1 MRVVA
6 LAGGTGGAK
15 LAAGLQAVLG
25 SELSVVANTGD
36 DTEALGIHI
45 SPDPDL
51 ITYWLCDEIDEERG
65 WGIKDDTFTAFERLV
80 QLGEPDW
87 FALSDRDLA
96 TCLRRRHMLD
106 QGARPT
112 EAQARIASALGV
124 VARVLPMSDEPV
136 RTRVRTPHG
145 WRDFQ
150 EYLVRDRAEPA
161 IEAVEFEGVERSA
174 PSPEVLDALA
184 TAEAIVIGP
193 SNPVISIGAILA
205 VPGMRET
212 IRASSAP
219 VVAVSPFVAGHA
231 IKGPTERFMRAIGQE
246 PSAAGVAAAYA
257 DLLDG
262 LVVDAGDPEPPPEGP
277 RSLVVPTLM
286 DDARSRREVAERTLA
301 LAQELAAAA

>member
-36 DTEALGIHI
+36 DTEALGIHV

-65 WGIKDDTFTAFERLV
+65 WGIRDDTFTAFERLV

-136 RTRVRTPHG
+136 RTRVRTPQG

-150 EYLVRDRAEPA
+150 EYLVRDRAEPT

-174 PSPEVLDALA
+174 PSPEVLEALA
-184 TAEAIVIGP
+184 RAEAIVIGP

-205 VPGMRET
+205 VPGMREA

-219 VVAVSPFVAGHA
+219 VVAVSPFVDGHA

-257 DLLDG
+257 DILDG
-262 LVVDAGDPEPPPEGP
+262 LVFDAGDPEPAPDGP
-277 RSLVVPTLM
+277 RPLVVPTLM

>member
-51 ITYWLCDEIDEERG
+51 ITYWLCEEIDEERG

-136 RTRVRTPHG
+136 RTRVRTPQG

-205 VPGMRET
+205 VPGMREA

-219 VVAVSPFVAGHA
+219 VVAVSPFVAGRA

-246 PSAAGVAAAYA
+246 PSAAGVSAAYA

-262 LVVDAGDPEPPPEGP
+262 LVVDAGDPEPPPEGT